1 MFAPAIKEV
10 RMPHVKIE
18 QKPRETGYRRWIGFA
33 KVMLYAPLPIY
44 AALSALWLAGVVP
57 RWFDHDYILASAMSS
72 YAVSV
77 AAATMAG
84 RRYTAMCKEWGH
96 RHLRRMGWVE

>member
-1 MFAPAIKEV
+1 
-10 RMPHVKIE
+10 MPHVKIE
-18 QKPRETGYRRWIGFA
+18 QKPRETGYRRWMRLA
-33 KVMLYAPLPIY
+33 KVTLYAPAGIY
-44 AALSALWLAGVVP
+44 AALSGLWLAGVVP

-96 RHLRRMGWVE
+96 RRLRRMGWVE